1 MVNEMTNTTN
11 QEIIE
16 NQSAVKQEIEL
27 ALKPE
32 IVVVN
37 QETYVAANDHISRLQ
52 TLKKEVQKRF
62 AEPKKKA
69 SEAHKAICELEKTFL
84 APIENKIRL
93 LKDSTTN
100 WYAAE
105 QQRIAAEEE
114 RRKAEAE
121 KLAALAVEAENSG
134 EADIAAEAVAA
145 AAMENAIVTVMP
157 KVKGTSMREVWK
169 AVIVDINAIPR
180 EYLVVN
186 QAALDKV
193 AQATRGA
200 IVIPG
205 VKMVKTYINSTK
217 AK

>member
-37 QETYVAANDHISRLQ
+37 QETYVAANDH
-52 TLKKEVQKRF
+52 
-62 AEPKKKA
+62 KKKA